1 MEDWLSAV
9 ANVGFPI
16 VMAFYLIV
24 RIEAK
29 LDALTSAINLLSNK
43 VCSDAN

>member
-1 MEDWLSAV
+1 MRDNMDEWLSAV

-16 VMAFYLIV
+16 VISMYLIV

-29 LDALTSAINLLSNK
+29 LDALTIAINQLSK
-43 VCSDAN
+43 AV

>member
-1 MEDWLSAV
+1 MDEWLSAV

-16 VMAFYLIV
+16 VMAFYLII

-29 LDALTSAINLLSNK
+29 LDALTMAINALGVK
-43 VCSDAN
+43 ICK

>member
-1 MEDWLSAV
+1 MEEWLAAV

-16 VMAFYLIV
+16 FIAVYLVV

-29 LDALTSAINLLSNK
+29 LDALTIAINLLGK
-43 VCSDAN
+43 RL